1 MFQQSMDKQ
10 RDGTATIILKSISI
24 KFLSI
29 YKQNVGGLCKNKE
42 VIILKRNI
50 YYEVKYN
57 DTYNLNAFILYPL

>member
-24 KFLSI
+24 KFFSI

-42 VIILKRNI
+42 VIVLKRNI
-50 YYEVKYN
+50 YYEAKYN
-57 DTYNLNAFILYPL
+57 DKYNLNIFILYPL